1 MCNYA
6 DDNIPNTGNR
16 DFHKLQEYLK
26 KTFKKLGN
34 WFYGNHMVLNPRKCE
49 FMGLRKINENEVSTY
64 HDIRLKKT
72 TAKKLLDTII
82 DQHLNFNEYITN
94 VCRSLS

>member
-49 FMGLRKINENEVSTY
+49 FMGLRKINENEYLPITIF
-64 HDIRLKKT
+64 DL
-72 TAKKLLDTII
+72 KKLLLRNYLI
-82 DQHLNFNEYITN
+82 L
-94 VCRSLS
+94 